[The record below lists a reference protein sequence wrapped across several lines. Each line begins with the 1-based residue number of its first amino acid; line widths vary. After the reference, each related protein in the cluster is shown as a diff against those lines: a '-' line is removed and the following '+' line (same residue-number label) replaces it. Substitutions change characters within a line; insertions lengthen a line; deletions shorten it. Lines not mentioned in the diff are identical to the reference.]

1 MKFRDKIIFASLLI
15 LLAVFSRL
23 IPHLPN
29 FTPIAAIS
37 IFISAY
43 ISKKYFWLPVL
54 ALFLSDIFIGTYD
67 IRLMLVVYVSFI
79 VIGFFGYF
87 LREKR
92 NIFRVLGVSFF
103 GSLFFFLTTN
113 FAVWITSS
121 WYQKS
126 LFGLLDCY
134 ALAIPFFRNMVMGDI
149 YYLGIII
156 VLFEFVLNN
165 GYEKIKI
172 MFFDFKNKTRR
183 AII

>member
-1 MKFRDKIIFASLLI
+1 MKTRDKIIFASLLI
-15 LLAVFSRL
+15 LLAIFSRL

-43 ISKKYFWLPVL
+43 ISKKYFWLPIL

-67 IRLMLVVYVSFI
+67 IKLMSVVYISFI
-79 VIGFFGYF
+79 IIGFFGYF

-92 NIFRVLGVSFF
+92 NIFRILGVSFF

-121 WYQKS
+121 WYERS
-126 LFGLLDCY
+126 LFGLLNCY
-134 ALAIPFFRNMVMGDI
+134 AFAIPFFRNMVIGDI

-156 VLFEFVLNN
+156 TLFEFISNN

-172 MFFDFKNKTRR
+172 VFLNFKNKTIRD
-183 AII
+183 II